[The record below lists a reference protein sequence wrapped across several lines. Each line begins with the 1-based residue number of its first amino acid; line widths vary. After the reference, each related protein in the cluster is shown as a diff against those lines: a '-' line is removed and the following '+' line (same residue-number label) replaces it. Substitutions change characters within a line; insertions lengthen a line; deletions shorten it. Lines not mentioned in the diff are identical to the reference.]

1 MHNKTIHMW
10 VTLWVVGSTEVHNV
24 GHVCGALR
32 YLLWII
38 WVTFVGHLG
47 HFCKAMW
54 VTFVGHVG
62 KCRGSFGSPVRV
74 TWVISLGRLGQ
85 VCKSVGSRLWGKVHS
100 PSVRPPGR
108 RRALITGI
116 AKICLS
122 LYGWEDLVGLM
133 Q

>member
-47 HFCKAMW
+47 HFCTGKW

-74 TWVISLGRLGQ
+74 TWVTSLGRLGQ
-85 VCKSVGSRLWGKVHS
+85 VCKSVGSRLWGNVHMYDLLVVV
-100 PSVRPPGR
+100 PLLLALQRSVYHYMVG
-108 RRALITGI
+108 
-116 AKICLS
+116 KIS
-122 LYGWEDLVGLM
+122 
-133 Q
+133 

>member
-1 MHNKTIHMW
+1 MW
-10 VTLWVVGSTEVHNV
+10 VTLWVVGAIVVDNV

-74 TWVISLGRLGQ
+74 TWVTPLGRLGQ
-85 VCKSVGSRLWGKVHS
+85 VCQSVGSHLWGNVH
-100 PSVRPPGR
+100 
-108 RRALITGI
+108 
-116 AKICLS
+116 
-122 LYGWEDLVGLM
+122 LYDLL
-133 Q
+133 